1 MTPSQFRECAL
12 SIDGAIEQQH
22 GGHPDFRLGGKVFAS
37 LGSPDDC
44 WAMVKLTP
52 RQQETFLQAN
62 GAVYRPCNG
71 AWGAKGFTNLL
82 LEDANIDDVR
92 EVLQIAAEN
101 VAK

>member
-1 MTPSQFRECAL
+1 MGQGQ
-12 SIDGAIEQQH
+12 GAH
-22 GGHPDFRLGGKVFAS
+22 GPRAHELG
-37 LGSPDDC
+37 
-44 WAMVKLTP
+44 WARGGPQKTV
-52 RQQETFLQAN
+52 FLQAN